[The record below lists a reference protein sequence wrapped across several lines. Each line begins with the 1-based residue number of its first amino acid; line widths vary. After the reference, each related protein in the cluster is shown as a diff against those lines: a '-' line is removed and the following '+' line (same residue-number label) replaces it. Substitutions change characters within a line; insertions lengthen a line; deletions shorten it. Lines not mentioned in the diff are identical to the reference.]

1 LTWSTCGAKFS
12 DKEIDE
18 VFSKEPE
25 EIMEQT
31 AFATEECEK

>member
-1 LTWSTCGAKFS
+1 M
-12 DKEIDE
+12 DE

-31 AFATEECEK
+31 AFATEDCEK